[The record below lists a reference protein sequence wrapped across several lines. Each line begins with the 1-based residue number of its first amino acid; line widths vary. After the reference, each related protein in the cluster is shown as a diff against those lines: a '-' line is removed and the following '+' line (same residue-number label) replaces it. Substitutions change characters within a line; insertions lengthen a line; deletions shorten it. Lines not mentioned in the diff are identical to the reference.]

1 MDIEPP
7 SGGESVWDVMH
18 ENSGSFLA
26 FGLSFVITLLYWRR
40 HHRMFDG
47 LMSFTP
53 ALLAL
58 NGVWLA
64 LVVFLQFPTEM
75 LGRSEAPGT
84 ATLYLLTLA
93 AITASGLAILWYLFR
108 HPDLV
113 EEDRLP
119 SRSQALWAGITAVY
133 MLLLALVGL
142 WDSSVALFGL
152 FGLFPSAGPRT
163 RCSGGGSGR
172 KFSSDRLRASRL
184 VRGLSW
190 MVANTWGAPG
200 PGPTNEPEASVGDR
214 GRRAGSYGRGGGR
227 QRLRSRRADVASAE
241 R

>member
-1 MDIEPP
+1 MSKDLMWDQPPTAESVSRLVNFSDAVVAIAITLLVLPLVDIEPP

-152 FGLFPSAGPRT
+152 FGGDEAGAVLILQLREVADFLADLH
-163 RCSGGGSGR
+163 RAE
-172 KFSSDRLRASRL
+172 LRA
-184 VRGLSW
+184 
-190 MVANTWGAPG
+190 AH
-200 PGPTNEPEASVGDR
+200 
-214 GRRAGSYGRGGGR
+214 
-227 QRLRSRRADVASAE
+227 
-241 R
+241 

>member
-1 MDIEPP
+1 MSKDLMWDQPPTAESVSRLVNFSDAVVAIAITLLVLPLVDIEPP

-152 FGLFPSAGPRT
+152 FGLFPLGWAENAMLRRRGRAASSRPTA
-163 RCSGGGSGR
+163 SG
-172 KFSSDRLRASRL
+172 
-184 VRGLSW
+184 
-190 MVANTWGAPG
+190 VAN
-200 PGPTNEPEASVGDR
+200 S
-214 GRRAGSYGRGGGR
+214 
-227 QRLRSRRADVASAE
+227 
-241 R
+241 